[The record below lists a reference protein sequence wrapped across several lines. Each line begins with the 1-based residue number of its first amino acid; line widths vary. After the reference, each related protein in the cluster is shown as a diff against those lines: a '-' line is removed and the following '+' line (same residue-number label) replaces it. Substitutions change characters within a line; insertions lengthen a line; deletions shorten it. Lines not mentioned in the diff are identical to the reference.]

1 MNEPDGF
8 HQLVYFV
15 QVLFSFVF
23 SPPSKTHLNR
33 KCSLTIN
40 GRLCAISGEVVE
52 AVAEVDQVPQV
63 VSRVGELGS
72 VLPYPASPSVGER
85 HKLAQETCT

>member
-33 KCSLTIN
+33 KCSLTVN

-52 AVAEVDQVPQV
+52 AVAEVDQVAEM
-63 VSRVGELGS
+63 VSSSWVGE
-72 VLPYPASPSVGER
+72 
-85 HKLAQETCT
+85 